1 MTILTVSGI
10 EAPNTLQAKVD
21 SLPSHLGGHL
31 NKTHNDR
38 GTLLRLMD
46 TYKIKS
52 FLDIGCGPGGMVRI
66 AKMRGLDSL
75 GIDGDWTMAI
85 ESEAKIHIHDFT
97 TGPAPIDRDSLR
109 IEFDLAW
116 SVEFL
121 EHVEE
126 QYQDNYMQAF
136 ARCKY
141 AVCTFGLGLSNRNTN
156 SKNEEYWIGVFDKY
170 GFDYDAE
177 ETKMIRECSNM
188 QKPFM
193 NRTGMFFV
201 RRV

>member
-1 MTILTVSGI
+1 MESGTVDQ
-10 EAPNTLQAKVD
+10 NTSQVKVD

-38 GTLLRLMD
+38 GTLLHLID

-75 GIDGDWTMAI
+75 GIDGDWVMAI
-85 ESEAKIHIHDFT
+85 ESEAKILIHDFT
-97 TGPAPIDRDSLR
+97 TGAAPIDRD
-109 IEFDLAW
+109 FDLVW

-126 QYQDNYMQAF
+126 KYQDNYMQAF

-141 AVCTFGLGLSNRNTN
+141 AVCTFGLGLSNRNRN

-193 NRTGMFFV
+193 QRTGMFFK
-201 RRV
+201 RR